1 MPDVVIIGSGPN
13 GLAAA
18 IELARHGV
26 GVRVVE
32 AAETPGGGMRS
43 AELTEPGFVH
53 DVCSAVHP
61 MGILS
66 PAFRSMPLADYG
78 LEWASSEVSV
88 AHPME
93 NGDAALLFRD
103 LDRTAARLGRDGAAW
118 RRMIRP
124 FLRDPHRLMQN
135 LLAPLRVPSMPF
147 SLGWFGAQGILPAS
161 TYASLR
167 FDGELAKALFAGCA
181 AHSILPF
188 NKAFTAAVGLIF
200 AITGHIEPWPVVRGG
215 SQALADALLAHLRAL
230 GGTVETGHRVEN
242 LDAFSDADAILFD
255 VSPTVMTRIA
265 GDHLPARY
273 RRRLERFRYGPG
285 TFKID
290 YALSESIPWKNP
302 RVREASTVHLGGT
315 IGEIAHAE
323 AEVWK
328 GRHAQRPFVL
338 LCQQSELDAS
348 RAPKGQHT
356 GYAYCHVPAGSK
368 VDMTYQLEAQIER
381 FAPGFR
387 DTVIARHVRGPA
399 AWEAYNPNYVGGAI
413 AGGASDWRQLFT
425 RPVAR
430 LDPYRTPNAR
440 LYICSA
446 SSPPGGG
453 VHGMCGYW
461 AARSALRRM
470 RVPRRALPAPT
481 AQPPATVREA
491 RPTLTVVETID

>member
-167 FDGELAKALFAGCA
+167 FDGELAKALFAVLDSDGET
-181 AHSILPF
+181 SMPSDRS
-188 NKAFTAAVGLIF
+188 NSPSS
-200 AITGHIEPWPVVRGG
+200 EG
-215 SQALADALLAHLRAL
+215 SMVPLRL
-230 GGTVETGHRVEN
+230 
-242 LDAFSDADAILFD
+242 
-255 VSPTVMTRIA
+255 VSKRSNA
-265 GDHLPARY
+265 S
-273 RRRLERFRYGPG
+273 
-285 TFKID
+285 
-290 YALSESIPWKNP
+290 LSS
-302 RVREASTVHLGGT
+302 
-315 IGEIAHAE
+315 
-323 AEVWK
+323 
-328 GRHAQRPFVL
+328 
-338 LCQQSELDAS
+338 
-348 RAPKGQHT
+348 
-356 GYAYCHVPAGSK
+356 
-368 VDMTYQLEAQIER
+368 
-381 FAPGFR
+381 
-387 DTVIARHVRGPA
+387 
-399 AWEAYNPNYVGGAI
+399 
-413 AGGASDWRQLFT
+413 
-425 RPVAR
+425 
-430 LDPYRTPNAR
+430 
-440 LYICSA
+440 
-446 SSPPGGG
+446 
-453 VHGMCGYW
+453 
-461 AARSALRRM
+461 ARSAARTSRRCASAPP
-470 RVPRRALPAPT
+470 RSPTLAQARSPTRWHATPYPNSCASRSASTRSPRRP
-481 AQPPATVREA
+481 RA
-491 RPTLTVVETID
+491 RCRRTSHRCTTSRSV